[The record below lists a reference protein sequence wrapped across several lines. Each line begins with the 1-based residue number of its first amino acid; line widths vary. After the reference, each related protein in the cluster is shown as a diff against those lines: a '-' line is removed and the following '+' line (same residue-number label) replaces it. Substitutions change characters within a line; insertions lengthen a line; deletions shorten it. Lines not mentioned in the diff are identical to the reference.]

1 MTATTSPSRSAPVSR
16 PDEFHVSVRD
26 RLIAAHSTERFDPRA
41 LYSTMYG
48 PTRMLPS
55 DWTRRSH
62 AFMKTLSEYGWT
74 EPAPGPRG
82 GAGWRIRPDHLAEIQ
97 AKAASADRLN
107 GPHRTA
113 AAAISSP
120 YATTTLCDV
129 KHTVTLYWGWLPGG
143 LDAGT
148 VVKRVPLRDLRR
160 PSSRTLTAAW
170 RHHAKLAAA
179 ATWID
184 ARIARLCEQRA
195 ASYQDLVGT
204 LLAYAKK
211 KEPSL

>member
-1 MTATTSPSRSAPVSR
+1 VSR

-26 RLIAAHSTERFDPRA
+26 RLVAAHSTERFDPRA
-41 LYSTMYG
+41 LYFTMYG
-48 PTRMLPS
+48 PKRMLPS
-55 DWTRRSH
+55 DWTQRSRD
-62 AFMKTLSEYGWT
+62 FMAILGEYGWT

-82 GAGWRIRPDHLAEIQ
+82 GLGWRIRPDHFAEIQ
-97 AKAASADRLN
+97 AKATAADRLN
-107 GPHRTA
+107 GPHRSA

-120 YATTTLCDV
+120 YATTTLRDAD
-129 KHTVTLYWGWLPGG
+129 HTVSLYWGWLPGG
-143 LDAGT
+143 LHAGT

-179 ATWID
+179 AAWID

-195 ASYQDLVGT
+195 ASYQDLMDE
-204 LLAYAKK
+204 LLVYAKK